1 MNVESTNDGERPDDV
16 KLERLFER
24 PGLPEVDLPALLVEH
39 YGGPFG
45 LARPCVYANF
55 VASVDGVVALPDGGE
70 SGKIISGGSRADR
83 FVMGL
88 LRSCA
93 DAVIIGA
100 GTFRRSPG
108 ALWDAESID
117 PARATLYA
125 EFRARRRLTP
135 KPPLVLVTGSG
146 DLDVARPA
154 IANAIVATTRAGG
167 DKLRDRLPSTARLWV
182 MDADEVRFG
191 DVVARLH
198 AEGFRSLLCE
208 GGPSLIAEVVAAKL
222 LDELFVTSSP
232 KLFGRFPNDGRK
244 SLTDGRDL
252 GGAPLE
258 LASVRRN
265 GSHLFLRY
273 ALDRNGATEPR
284 G

>member
-1 MNVESTNDGERPDDV
+1 MNDGESRGDGERPDDV
-16 KLERLFER
+16 KLERLFEL
-24 PGLPEVDLPALLVEH
+24 PGLPEFDLPAPLVEN

-45 LARPCVYANF
+45 LRRPRLYANF

-70 SGKIISGGSRADR
+70 SGKIISGASRADR

-88 LRSCA
+88 LRCCA
-93 DAVIIGA
+93 DAVIVGA

-125 EFRARRRLTP
+125 EFRARRGLLP

-146 DLDVARPA
+146 DLDVTRPA
-154 IANAIVATTRAGG
+154 VANAIVATTRAGE

-182 MDADEVRFG
+182 MGEGAVRFG
-191 DVVARLH
+191 DVVARCH
-198 AEGFRSLLCE
+198 AEGLHSLLCE
-208 GGPSLIAEVVAAKL
+208 GGPSLIAEVVVAKL

-244 SLTDGRDL
+244 SLTDGLDL

-273 ALDRNGATEPR
+273 AFRRDG
-284 G
+284 

>member
-1 MNVESTNDGERPDDV
+1 MNDLESTRDGERPDDV
-16 KLERLFER
+16 LLERLFEL
-24 PGLPEVDLPALLVEH
+24 PGLPEFDLPATLVEL

-45 LARPCVYANF
+45 FGRPSVYANF
-55 VASVDGVVALPDGGE
+55 VASVDGVVALSEGGE

-88 LRSCA
+88 LRASA
-93 DAVIIGA
+93 DAVVVGA

-117 PARATLYA
+117 PARATSYA
-125 EFRARRRLTP
+125 EFRARRGLPP
-135 KPPLVLVTGSG
+135 KPPLVLVTASG
-146 DLDVARPA
+146 DLDVTRPA
-154 IANAIVATTRAGG
+154 VGNAIVATTRAGG
-167 DKLRDRLPSTARLWV
+167 DQLRERLPSTARLWV
-182 MDADEVRFG
+182 MDSDEVRFG

-198 AEGFRSLLCE
+198 AEGFHSLLCE

-244 SLTDGRDL
+244 SLTDGLDL
-252 GGAPLE
+252 AGTTLE

-265 GSHLFLRY
+265 GSYLFLRY
-273 ALDRNGATEPR
+273 ALRRDAP
-284 G
+284 